1 MLAQNQLINRIPEV
15 QTREMESV
23 LRVQSGG
30 VAILG
35 GLMQDSRNNNSDE
48 VPGLNRLPVFGN
60 LFKYRDEGSKKTEL
74 VIFLRPT
81 VLIDPTLDG
90 DLKEF
95 RSTLQEAREDDDL
108 ALARR
113 ARIKIDDGVLVL
125 GLHAQLA
132 QQVAKLFPARRR
144 LEVVDDLHRDPLFGD
159 QLVRCATLRAAIVV
173 IDPQRHLAHPTSS
186 GR

>member
-1 MLAQNQLINRIPEV
+1 V

-81 VLIDPTLDG
+81 VLVDPTLDG
-90 DLKEF
+90 DLKDF
-95 RSTLQEAREDDDL
+95 RSTLQEARD
-108 ALARR
+108 AMNAPSS
-113 ARIKIDDGVLVL
+113 
-125 GLHAQLA
+125 
-132 QQVAKLFPARRR
+132 PARP
-144 LEVVDDLHRDPLFGD
+144 EF
-159 QLVRCATLRAAIVV
+159 QLS
-173 IDPQRHLAHPTSS
+173 PKP
-186 GR
+186 